1 MIVSIIAAISR
12 NKALGN
18 QGDLIYHLPADMKRF
33 CKMTTGHAVI
43 MGRKTYDSLQNGP
56 LPNRRNIVISKT
68 LKDGDIP
75 GVEIANDVM
84 EAILKANPT
93 EPNEEVFI
101 IGGASVYQQAL
112 DLKLID
118 NIYLTVVDDI
128 VKEADVFFP
137 EIPDEYD
144 IVWGECHSKDEN
156 NKYDYTFE
164 DWKRIK
170 K

>member
-12 NKALGN
+12 NKELGN

-33 CKMTTGHAVI
+33 RKMTTGHTVI
-43 MGRKTYDSLQNGP
+43 MGRKTYDSLPNGP

-84 EAILKANPT
+84 ESILKANPT

-101 IGGASVYQQAL
+101 IIS
-112 DLKLID
+112 
-118 NIYLTVVDDI
+118 
-128 VKEADVFFP
+128 
-137 EIPDEYD
+137 
-144 IVWGECHSKDEN
+144 
-156 NKYDYTFE
+156 
-164 DWKRIK
+164 R
-170 K
+170 